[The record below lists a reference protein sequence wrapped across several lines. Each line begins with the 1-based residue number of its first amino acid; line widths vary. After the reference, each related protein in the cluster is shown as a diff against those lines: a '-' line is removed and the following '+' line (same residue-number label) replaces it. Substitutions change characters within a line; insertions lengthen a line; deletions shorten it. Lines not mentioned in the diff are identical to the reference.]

1 VLSTARASG
10 YAYVP
15 VLFAQGD
22 HEVNHRAMNVR
33 PGIVLDNRYRI
44 DEGPLSRDG
53 FGETWR
59 ATDTVLSR
67 PVTITVLR
75 ADLATDDSIVRW
87 WHAESRKAAAR
98 PPAPDESL
106 QVCDFGQ
113 TQSAAEDNIVYQVA
127 LRIGP
132 GRDLSDRQNQRP
144 RTDNPHG
151 PNRPSTWEDD
161 LRCRVNE
168 ITDPN
173 ETLQQARRYIQ
184 QAHDTADSGASER
197 DALVLMTTAAE
208 TYEALDTFI
217 RTQGRLPT
225 EWIRGAE

>member
-1 VLSTARASG
+1 VA
-10 YAYVP
+10 
-15 VLFAQGD
+15 
-22 HEVNHRAMNVR
+22 
-33 PGIVLDNRYRI
+33 
-44 DEGPLSRDG
+44 
-53 FGETWR
+53 

-67 PVTITVLR
+67 PVTVTVLR

-87 WHAESRKAAAR
+87 WRAESLKASAR
-98 PPAPDESL
+98 SPAHDESL

-113 TQSAAEDNIVYQVA
+113 TQIAGGDGRSSIVYQVA

-132 GRDLSDRQNQRP
+132 GREVSDRRHPRP
-144 RTDNPHG
+144 RPDIPHG
-151 PNRPSTWEDD
+151 PNRPSTWEED

-173 ETLQQARRYIQ
+173 DTLQQARRYIQ

-208 TYEALDTFI
+208 TYDALDTFI
-217 RTQGRLPT
+217 RTHGRLPT
-225 EWIRGAE
+225 DWTSGAE